1 MPEWGIHELA
11 GVRLPLQPY
20 PGGHAVFM
28 YSTAS
33 DGNVTLQ
40 LKEPDDLD
48 RNSLAAMLA
57 KLQDDATFSISYQD
71 TDILSEGID
80 VLLGTGTANS
90 GYSSTFNRVTETSAL
105 DSDQLHNIPTASC
118 STTAQIEAESNI
130 DVSFEKLLLA
140 TMKNHTSYE
149 KVKKKRVCPGAEVI
163 TNDGAIQRLK
173 DNEIKMKVKLQ
184 TAKKKN
190 KKIQN

>member
-1 MPEWGIHELA
+1 MA

-20 PGGHAVFM
+20 TGSHAVFM

-71 TDILSEGID
+71 ADILSDGSID
-80 VLLGTGTANS
+80 VLLGAGTANS
-90 GYSSTFNRVTETSAL
+90 GEL
-105 DSDQLHNIPTASC
+105 
-118 STTAQIEAESNI
+118 
-130 DVSFEKLLLA
+130 
-140 TMKNHTSYE
+140 
-149 KVKKKRVCPGAEVI
+149 
-163 TNDGAIQRLK
+163 
-173 DNEIKMKVKLQ
+173 
-184 TAKKKN
+184 
-190 KKIQN
+190 

>member
-1 MPEWGIHELA
+1 MGGILSLTPKSTEVPGQHIERLKGVHELA

-57 KLQDDATFSISYQD
+57 RLQDDATFSISYQD
-71 TDILSEGID
+71 TDILSDGID
-80 VLLGTGTANS
+80 VLLGAGSANS
-90 GYSSTFNRVTETSAL
+90 AVETLNSLEFLVALNLMDDSSTN
-105 DSDQLHNIPTASC
+105 
-118 STTAQIEAESNI
+118 
-130 DVSFEKLLLA
+130 
-140 TMKNHTSYE
+140 
-149 KVKKKRVCPGAEVI
+149 
-163 TNDGAIQRLK
+163 
-173 DNEIKMKVKLQ
+173 
-184 TAKKKN
+184 
-190 KKIQN
+190 